1 LENHRYGVSLY
12 FAFTTVTTT
21 GYGDI
26 QPFNDLERLMSTL
39 LMLARTPPP
48 TRPDCRADP
57 AAVPRDQQAT
67 LG

>member
-1 LENHRYGVSLY
+1 LEHHRYGVSLY

-39 LMLARTPPP
+39 LMLARTHAASHQ
-48 TRPDCRADP
+48 TRLPRRPCGS
-57 AAVPRDQQAT
+57 AARSAG